1 MPVKR
6 LFQCLFIG
14 IVFIFPHSGRNALAQ
29 DADITLVVPQNLI
42 EAGFMKHLLPRFR
55 FKTRIRVE
63 ALPESAG
70 ADADASLMANQNG
83 GTAVMT
89 SADGVA
95 FQFRILTKEADE
107 SEKSAKL
114 LQWLQSAPGR
124 AAIQGYEI
132 DGKQAFVPGAAKVTQ
147 KVEVKVDGDANKGSK
162 LALLHCGR
170 CHVIDSRNPFGGI
183 GSTPSF
189 GAMKNLSGWL
199 DSFSAF
205 WTINPH
211 PSFTQIE
218 GVTEPFNPS
227 RPPPISPLV
236 LTLEEVEAI
245 TAFVVA
251 MPTKDLGGAVEA
263 R

>member
-1 MPVKR
+1 MPVKH
-6 LFQCLFIG
+6 LFRCLLLSAM
-14 IVFIFPHSGRNALAQ
+14 FIFPLPGQNARAQ
-29 DADITLVVPQNLI
+29 DADLTLVVPQNLI
-42 EAGFMKHLLPRFR
+42 GSGFMQHLLPRFR

-63 ALPESAG
+63 ALPEGSES
-70 ADADASLMANQNG
+70 DAALLSNQTG

-89 SADGVA
+89 AADGTA
-95 FQFRILTKEADE
+95 FQFQTLTEDTDRA
-107 SEKSAKL
+107 EKSAKL
-114 LQWLQSAPGR
+114 LLWLQSGPGR
-124 AAIQGYEI
+124 AAIESYKI
-132 DGKQAFVPGAAKVTQ
+132 DGQQAFVPGAAKVVQ
-147 KVEVKVDGDANKGSK
+147 KAEVKVDGDVNLGSK

-170 CHVIDSRNPFGGI
+170 CHVVDARNPFGGI

-189 GAMKNLSGWL
+189 GAMKNLPDWL
-199 DSFSAF
+199 DSFAAF

-211 PSFTQIE
+211 PSFTQVE
-218 GVTEPFNPS
+218 GVTEPFDPS

-245 TAFVVA
+245 TAFVVS

>member
-1 MPVKR
+1 MPIKH
-6 LFQCLFIG
+6 LFLGLLLVGLCLSTL
-14 IVFIFPHSGRNALAQ
+14 PEQKALAQ
-29 DADITLVVPQNLI
+29 DADLTVVVPQNLI
-42 EAGFMKHLLPRFR
+42 ESGFMKHVLPRFR
-55 FKTRIRVE
+55 FKTRIRAA
-63 ALPESAG
+63 ALPEGSDG
-70 ADADASLMANQNG
+70 DASLLSEENG
-83 GTAVMT
+83 GTAIM
-89 SADGVA
+89 SAVGGAVFRFQTITDDTDKVA
-95 FQFRILTKEADE
+95 
-107 SEKSAKL
+107 KSTKL
-114 LQWLQSAPGR
+114 LQWLQSGPGR
-124 AAIQGYEI
+124 AAIEGFKPNGEQLF
-132 DGKQAFVPGAAKVTQ
+132 APGAAKIVQ
-147 KVEVKVDGDANKGSK
+147 EVKVEVDGDANLGSK

-211 PSFTQIE
+211 PSFTQVE
-218 GVTEPFNPS
+218 GITEPFDPS
-227 RPPPISPLV
+227 RPPPISPLL

-245 TAFVVA
+245 TAFVVS